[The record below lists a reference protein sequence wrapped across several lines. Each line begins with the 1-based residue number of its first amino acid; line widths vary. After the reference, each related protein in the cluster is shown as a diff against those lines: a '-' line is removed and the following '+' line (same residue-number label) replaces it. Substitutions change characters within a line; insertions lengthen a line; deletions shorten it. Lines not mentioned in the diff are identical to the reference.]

1 MKDATITI
9 TNPSMRILKIASCPT
24 CSAKAK
30 LTYHIGCNTSN
41 EIHFRVTANTGG
53 GFFSSEWVSLKAIQ
67 QAIEQSKQPL
77 TSYVLYP
84 LFNGKSVNTPA
95 FLLAVL
101 KSEGLLQPMADKQRS
116 YECTDPSMFMA
127 EINILI
133 ASAVDLKVES
143 VLSIKKSATTL
154 PPKKSKQA

>member
-1 MKDATITI
+1 MSETIS
-9 TNPSMRILKIASCPT
+9 NLVPSMRILKIASCPT

-30 LTYHIGCNTSN
+30 LTYHLGCNTNN

-53 GFFSSEWVSLKAIQ
+53 GFFSPEWVSLKAIQ

-101 KSEGLLQPMADKQRS
+101 KSEGLLQSMADKQRS
-116 YECTDPSMFMA
+116 YECIDPNVFMA
-127 EINILI
+127 EVNKLI
-133 ASAVDLKVES
+133 ASAVDLKVEP
-143 VLSIKKSATTL
+143 VLSIKKTVAIL
-154 PPKKSKQA
+154 PLKKSKQA